1 MSDVGP
7 LLESAVAAVG
17 GSEREGQT
25 TMAHTVAS
33 ALDAGSHLL
42 VQAGTGTGKSLA
54 YLVPALDHATR
65 TGDRVVVSTATL
77 ALQAQIVDR
86 DLPRLIRAV
95 RDDLPRRPSAAVLK
109 GRRNYVCRYKLD
121 GGFPDDEAGMLFDF
135 GADRSASGQPAE
147 RSGGPSQLG
156 EEITRIR
163 SWVRTT
169 ETGDRD
175 DLLPGV
181 SDRAWS
187 QVSVNAFDCLGSK
200 CPAFE
205 ECFAEMAKIRAAS
218 ADVVVTNHALL
229 AIDAFGDHAVLPEH
243 TAVIIDEAHELRDRV
258 TNALTGSLT
267 GAMID
272 HAASAVRRTGLVQD
286 GVIGLLE
293 TAGAAFEKGLDAAE
307 DGLLSAW
314 PEALAAGV
322 VQVRDAARQLV
333 ADLGTGSGESDPDAG
348 RQLARARVL
357 EVFDVAT
364 RIADR
369 ADNDVAWVTRS
380 TFRERTTTSL
390 VVAPLSVAGTM
401 RSGIFEKS
409 TVVATSATLAL
420 GGRFDAVAGALGLA
434 GPDAPRYD
442 AIDVGSPF
450 DYSTQGILYV
460 ASHLPRP
467 GRSGASE
474 ESLDELEALL
484 RASGGGALCLFS
496 SRAAAQAAAQEM
508 RRRTHLPV
516 LVQGEDG
523 LSSLVKRFA
532 TDDEACLFGTLSLWQ
547 GVDVP
552 GRTCRLVV
560 IDRIPFPRPDDPLV
574 KARTESAHR
583 AGANGFMSVSA
594 THAALLLA
602 QGAGR
607 LIRSM
612 ADRGVVA
619 VLDERLRTAR
629 YGGFLAASLPPMW
642 RTEDP
647 ALVRGA
653 LERLRDA
660 EAQGAAED

>member
-1 MSDVGP
+1 MSEVQT
-7 LLESAVAAVG
+7 LLASAVGAVG

-25 TMAHTVAS
+25 TMAEAVAS
-33 ALDAGSHLL
+33 SLDRETHLL

-65 TGDRVVVSTATL
+65 TGDRVIVSTATL

-86 DLPRLIRAV
+86 DLPRLV
-95 RDDLPRRPSAAVLK
+95 RSIKGDLPRKPSYAVLK

-121 GGFPDDEAGMLFDF
+121 GGFPEDGAGMLFDF
-135 GADRSASGQPAE
+135 GADEAASRGSAE
-147 RSGGPSQLG
+147 RTGGAASALG

-175 DLLPGV
+175 DLVPGV
-181 SDRAWS
+181 SDRAWT

-205 ECFAEMAKIRAAS
+205 ECFAEMAKIRAGG
-218 ADVVVTNHALL
+218 ADLVVTNHALL

-243 TAVIIDEAHELRDRV
+243 SAVIIDEAHELRDRV
-258 TNALTGSLT
+258 TNALSGSLT
-267 GAMID
+267 SAMID
-272 HAASAVRRTGLVQD
+272 HAVGSVRRTGVVQD

-293 TAGAAFEKGLDAAE
+293 TAGAALTKALDGAA
-307 DGLLSAW
+307 DGLIERW
-314 PEALAAGV
+314 PESLATAV
-322 VQVRDAARQLV
+322 AQVRDASRQLI
-333 ADLGTGSGESDPDAG
+333 ADLGSGTSGADGEPDAG
-348 RQLARARVL
+348 RQLARARML

-364 RIADR
+364 RLADD
-369 ADNDVAWVTRS
+369 ADNDVAWVSRS
-380 TFRERTTTSL
+380 TFRERTTTLL

-420 GGRFDAVAGALGLA
+420 GGRFESVAGALGLA
-434 GPDAPRYD
+434 GPEAPRYD

-450 DYSTQGILYV
+450 DYARQGILYV

-474 ESLDELEALL
+474 ESLDELEQLL

-496 SRAAAQAAAQEM
+496 SRAGAVRAAEEM

-523 LSSLVKRFA
+523 LGSLVSQFSA
-532 TDDEACLFGTLSLWQ
+532 DDEACLFGTLSLWQ

-574 KARTESAHR
+574 RARTESAQR

-607 LIRSM
+607 LVRST

-619 VLDERLRTAR
+619 VLDERLRNAR
-629 YGGFLAASLPPMW
+629 YGGFLLASLPPMW

-653 LERLRDA
+653 LERLRGADA
-660 EAQGAAED
+660 GA

>member
-1 MSDVGP
+1 MSEVGT
-7 LLESAVAAVG
+7 LLDTAVSAVG
-17 GSEREGQT
+17 GQEREGQT
-25 TMAHTVAS
+25 TMAEAVAS
-33 ALDAGSHLL
+33 ALDRESHLL

-65 TGDRVVVSTATL
+65 TGQRVIVSTATL

-86 DLPRLIRAV
+86 DLPRLV
-95 RDDLPRRPSAAVLK
+95 RSVAGDLARKPSYAVLK

-121 GGFPDDEAGMLFDF
+121 GGFPDDGAGMLFDF
-135 GADRSASGQPAE
+135 GADQSASRAPAE
-147 RSGGPSQLG
+147 RGGGATALG

-163 SWVRTT
+163 SWIRTT

-175 DLLPGV
+175 DIVPGV
-181 SDRAWS
+181 SDRAWA

-205 ECFAEMAKIRAAS
+205 ECFAEMAKIRAGG
-218 ADVVVTNHALL
+218 ADLVVTNHALL

-243 TAVIIDEAHELRDRV
+243 AAVIIDEAHELRDRV

-267 GAMID
+267 EAMIE

-293 TAGAAFEKGLDAAE
+293 TAGAAFAKALEAAE
-307 DGLLSAW
+307 DGLLARW

-322 VQVRDAARQLV
+322 GQVRDSARQLL
-333 ADLGTGSGESDPDAG
+333 ADLGTGAGETEPDAG
-348 RQLARARVL
+348 RQLARARAL

-364 RIADR
+364 RMTDE
-369 ADNDVAWVTRS
+369 ADNDVVWVSRS

-401 RSGIFEKS
+401 RAGIFEKS

-420 GGRFDAVAGALGLA
+420 GGRFDAVAGALGLS
-434 GPDAPRYD
+434 GPEAPRYD
-442 AIDVGSPF
+442 AVDVGSPF
-450 DYSTQGILYV
+450 DYPAQGILYV

-467 GRSGASE
+467 GRSGASA
-474 ESLDELEALL
+474 ESLDELESLL
-484 RASGGGALCLFS
+484 RASGGGALGLFS
-496 SRAAAQAAAQEM
+496 SRAAAEQAAAEM
-508 RRRTHLPV
+508 RSRTDLPI

-532 TDDEACLFGTLSLWQ
+532 ADDEACLFGTLSLWQ

-574 KARTESAHR
+574 RARTESAQR

-594 THAALLLA
+594 SHAALLLA

-607 LIRSM
+607 LIRST

-629 YGGFLAASLPPMW
+629 YGGFLAASLPPLW

-653 LERLRDA
+653 LERLHVA
-660 EAQGAAED
+660 GA